1 MTPEARAQVDQWIK
15 EKNPPPYRAEPAA
28 SDIPEWGRIATIEER
43 HQRTK
48 VLLGQAIAVGLS
60 GPGSGKV
67 AAALNLLLIGN
78 EEGEPPQGA
87 L

>member
-28 SDIPEWGRIATIEER
+28 SDIPEWGRIATLEER
-43 HQRTK
+43 HQRAK
-48 VLLGQAIAVGLS
+48 VLLGQAIALS
-60 GPGSGKV
+60 DWGKV